1 MKIAV
6 IGTGISGMSA
16 AYFLS
21 QKHEV
26 SVFEKEGYIGGH
38 SRTLTFQEDSN
49 EISVDT
55 GFIVFNHKNYPNL
68 LALFRH
74 LEVPT
79 IKSNMSFG
87 VSINNAWLEYGTMKL
102 SNLFSQKRN
111 FLRPSYYK
119 MLRDVLKFNKEALP
133 YIDHQTDKTIGD
145 LIEDLNLGNWFK
157 NYYLLPM
164 SGAIWSTPVEDMLN
178 FPAETLIRFFHNHG
192 LLTVDEQPQ
201 WYTVKGGS
209 KEYVTRLTSKI
220 KKNIQ
225 TNLAVSS
232 VTRDKNSA
240 TITDSNGDKHQFD
253 AVIFACHSDQAL
265 ALIAK
270 PSKEE
275 KSVLGRIQY
284 KPNSVILHQDSSFM
298 PKRKSAWS
306 SWVYLSNSNKDKT
319 NKMSLTYWM
328 NSLQSLQSKKPVL
341 VTLNPS
347 VKPKEELIINEHI
360 FDHPQFNQDAI
371 AAQKDIPLIQGVD
384 KFWFC
389 GAWQKYGFHEDGL
402 SSAINVVKDFGVKL
416 PWE

>member
-6 IGTGISGMSA
+6 IGAGISGMSA

-21 QKHEV
+21 QKHDV
-26 SVFEKEGYIGGH
+26 SVFEKESYIGGH
-38 SRTLTFQEDSN
+38 SRTLTFEEDFN
-49 EISVDT
+49 KINVDT
-55 GFIVFNHKNYPNL
+55 GFIVFNQKNYPNL

-79 IKSNMSFG
+79 IRSNMSFG
-87 VSINNAWLEYGTMKL
+87 VSINDGWLEYGSMKL
-102 SNLFSQKRN
+102 SNFFSQKRN
-111 FLRPSYYK
+111 FLRPSYYR
-119 MLRDVLKFNKEALP
+119 MLQDILKFNKKALL
-133 YIDHQTDKTIGD
+133 YIDSQNCKTIGD
-145 LIEDLNLGNWFK
+145 LIEDLKLGEWFK

-192 LLTVDEQPQ
+192 LLSVDGQPQ

-209 KEYVTRLTSKI
+209 KEYVTRLTRKI
-220 KKNIQ
+220 KKNIR

-240 TITDSNGDKHQFD
+240 TITDSNGGKHQFD
-253 AVIFACHSDQAL
+253 AIIFACHSDQAL
-265 ALIAK
+265 ALIDK

-306 SWVYLSNSNKDKT
+306 SWVYLSNSNKVKA
-319 NKMSLTYWM
+319 NKISLTYWM

-389 GAWQKYGFHEDGL
+389 GAWQRYGFHEDGL
-402 SSAINVVKDFGVKL
+402 SSAIQVVKDFGIKL

>member
-1 MKIAV
+1 MKIAI
-6 IGTGISGMSA
+6 IGTGISGMST

-21 QKHEV
+21 QKHDV
-26 SVFEKEGYIGGH
+26 SVFEKEDYVGGH
-38 SRTLTFQEDSN
+38 SRTLTFIENSK

-111 FLRPSYYK
+111 FFRPSYLK
-119 MLRDVLKFNKEALP
+119 MLQDVLKFNKKALF
-133 YIDHQTDKTIGD
+133 YIDNQTDKTIGD
-145 LIEDLNLGNWFK
+145 MIEDLKLGEWFK

-178 FPAETLIRFFHNHG
+178 FPAETLVRFFHNHG

-209 KEYVTRLTSKI
+209 KEYVTRLTRNI

-265 ALIAK
+265 ALIAI

-328 NSLQSLQSKKPVL
+328 NSLQSIESTKPIL

-371 AAQKDIPLIQGVD
+371 SAQKDIPLIQGVD

>member
-26 SVFEKEGYIGGH
+26 SVFEKEGYVGGH
-38 SRTLTFQEDSN
+38 SRTLTFQEDSK

-55 GFIVFNHKNYPNL
+55 GFIVFNQKNYPNL

-87 VSINNAWLEYGTMKL
+87 ISINNAWLEYGTMKL

-111 FLRPSYYK
+111 FLRLSYFK
-119 MLRDVLKFNKEALP
+119 MLQDVLKFNKKALP
-133 YIDHQTDKTIGD
+133 YIENQTDKTIRD
-145 LIEDLNLGNWFK
+145 LIEDLKLSEWFK

-209 KEYVTRLTSKI
+209 KEYVTRLTRNI

-306 SWVYLSNSNKDKT
+306 SWVYLSNSYKDKT

-328 NSLQSLQSKKPVL
+328 NSLQSIESTKPIL

-402 SSAINVVKDFGVKL
+402 ASAINVVKDFGVKL

>member
-26 SVFEKEGYIGGH
+26 SVFEKEGYVGGH
-38 SRTLTFQEDSN
+38 SRTLTFKEDSK

-119 MLRDVLKFNKEALP
+119 MLQDVLKFNKKALP
-133 YIDHQTDKTIGD
+133 YIDSQAEKTIGD
-145 LIEDLNLGNWFK
+145 LIEDLKLGNWFK

-178 FPAETLIRFFHNHG
+178 FPAETLVRFFHNHG

-220 KKNIQ
+220 KKNIH

-240 TITDSNGDKHQFD
+240 TITDLNGDKHQFD

-265 ALIAK
+265 ALISK
-270 PSKEE
+270 PSKAE

-306 SWVYLSNSNKDKT
+306 SWVYLSNSYKDKT

-328 NSLQSLQSKKPVL
+328 NSLQSIESTKPIL

>member
-38 SRTLTFQEDSN
+38 SRTLTFHEDSN

-55 GFIVFNHKNYPNL
+55 GFIVFNQKNYPNL

-111 FLRPSYYK
+111 FFRPSYYK
-119 MLRDVLKFNKEALP
+119 MLQDILKFNKKALP
-133 YIDHQTDKTIGD
+133 YINNQTDKTIGE
-145 LIEDLNLGNWFK
+145 LIEDLKLGEWFK

-178 FPAETLIRFFHNHG
+178 FPAETLVRFFHNHG

-209 KEYVTRLTSKI
+209 KEYVLRLTSKI
-220 KKNIQ
+220 KKNIH

-240 TITDSNGDKHQFD
+240 TITDLNGDKHQFD

-265 ALIAK
+265 ALISK
-270 PSKEE
+270 PSKAE

>member
-6 IGTGISGMSA
+6 IGAGISGMSA

-21 QKHEV
+21 QKHDV
-26 SVFEKEGYIGGH
+26 SVFEKESYIGGH
-38 SRTLTFQEDSN
+38 SRTLTFEEDFN
-49 EISVDT
+49 KISVDT
-55 GFIVFNHKNYPNL
+55 GFIVFNQKNYPNL

-79 IKSNMSFG
+79 IRSNMSFG
-87 VSINNAWLEYGTMKL
+87 VSINDGWLEYGSMKL
-102 SNLFSQKRN
+102 SNFFSQKRN
-111 FLRPSYYK
+111 FLRPSYYR
-119 MLRDVLKFNKEALP
+119 MLQDILKFNKKALL
-133 YIDHQTDKTIGD
+133 YIDSQNCKTIGD
-145 LIEDLNLGNWFK
+145 LIEDLKLGEWFK

-192 LLTVDEQPQ
+192 LLSVDGQPQ

-209 KEYVTRLTSKI
+209 KEYVTRLTRKI
-220 KKNIQ
+220 KKNIR

-240 TITDSNGDKHQFD
+240 TITDSNGGKHQFD
-253 AVIFACHSDQAL
+253 AIIFACHSDQAL
-265 ALIAK
+265 ALIDK

-306 SWVYLSNSNKDKT
+306 SWVYLSNSNKVKA
-319 NKMSLTYWM
+319 NKISLTYWM

-389 GAWQKYGFHEDGL
+389 GAWQRYGFHEDGL
-402 SSAINVVKDFGVKL
+402 SSAIKVVKDFGIKL

>member
-6 IGTGISGMSA
+6 IGAGISGMSA

-21 QKHEV
+21 QKHDV
-26 SVFEKEGYIGGH
+26 SVFEKENYVGGH
-38 SRTLTFQEDSN
+38 SRTLTFQEDLN
-49 EISVDT
+49 KVSVDT
-55 GFIVFNHKNYPNL
+55 GFIVFNQKNYPNL
-68 LALFRH
+68 SALFRH

-111 FLRPSYYK
+111 FLRPSYYR
-119 MLRDVLKFNKEALP
+119 MLQDVLKFNKKALP
-133 YIDHQTDKTIGD
+133 YIGSQNYKTIGD
-145 LIEDLNLGNWFK
+145 LIEDLKLGDWFK

-178 FPAETLIRFFHNHG
+178 FPAETLVRFFHNHG
-192 LLTVDEQPQ
+192 LLSVDGQPQ

-220 KKNIQ
+220 KKNIR

-240 TITDSNGDKHQFD
+240 TVTDSNGGKHQFD
-253 AVIFACHSDQAL
+253 AIIFACHSDQAL
-265 ALIAK
+265 ALIDK

>member
-6 IGTGISGMSA
+6 IGAGISGMSA

-21 QKHEV
+21 QKHDV
-26 SVFEKEGYIGGH
+26 SVFEKESYIGGH
-38 SRTLTFQEDSN
+38 SRTLTFQEN
-49 EISVDT
+49 YNKINVDT
-55 GFIVFNHKNYPNL
+55 GFIVFNQKNYPNL

-87 VSINNAWLEYGTMKL
+87 VSINDGWLEYGSIKL
-102 SNLFSQKRN
+102 SNFFSQKRN
-111 FLRPSYYK
+111 FLRPSYYR
-119 MLRDVLKFNKEALP
+119 MLQDILKFNKKALL
-133 YIDHQTDKTIGD
+133 YIDSQNCKTIGD
-145 LIEDLNLGNWFK
+145 LIEDLKLGEWFK

-178 FPAETLIRFFHNHG
+178 FPAETLIRFFYNHG
-192 LLTVDEQPQ
+192 LLSVDGQPQ

-209 KEYVTRLTSKI
+209 KEYVTRLTRKI
-220 KKNIQ
+220 KKNIR
-225 TNLAVSS
+225 TNLEVSS

-240 TITDSNGDKHQFD
+240 TVTDSNGDKHQFD
-253 AVIFACHSDQAL
+253 AIIFACHSDQAL
-265 ALIAK
+265 ALIDK

-306 SWVYLSNSNKDKT
+306 SWVYLSNSNKGKAS
-319 NKMSLTYWM
+319 KISLTYWM

-347 VKPKEELIINEHI
+347 VKPKEELIINEHT

-389 GAWQKYGFHEDGL
+389 GAWQRYGFHEDGL
-402 SSAINVVKDFGVKL
+402 SSAIKVVKDFGVKL

>member
-26 SVFEKEGYIGGH
+26 SVFEKEGYVGGH

-119 MLRDVLKFNKEALP
+119 MLQDVLKFNKKALP
-133 YIDHQTDKTIGD
+133 YINSQAEKTIGD
-145 LIEDLNLGNWFK
+145 LIEDLKLGNWFK

-306 SWVYLSNSNKDKT
+306 SWVYLSNSYKDKR

-371 AAQKDIPLIQGVD
+371 AAQKDIPLIQGVN

>member
-38 SRTLTFQEDSN
+38 SRTLTFHEDSN

-55 GFIVFNHKNYPNL
+55 GFIVFNQKNYPNL
-68 LALFRH
+68 SALFRH

-111 FLRPSYYK
+111 FFRPSYYK
-119 MLRDVLKFNKEALP
+119 MLQDILKFNKKVLP
-133 YIDHQTDKTIGD
+133 YINNQTDKTIGE
-145 LIEDLNLGNWFK
+145 LIEDLKLGEWFK

-178 FPAETLIRFFHNHG
+178 FPAETLVRFFHNHG

-240 TITDSNGDKHQFD
+240 TITDSNGDKHKFD

-265 ALIAK
+265 ALISK

-298 PKRKSAWS
+298 PMRKSAWS
-306 SWVYLSNSNKDKT
+306 SWVYLSNNNKDKT

>member
-6 IGTGISGMSA
+6 IGAGISGMSA

-21 QKHEV
+21 QKHDV

-38 SRTLTFQEDSN
+38 SRTLTFQEDFN
-49 EISVDT
+49 KISVDT
-55 GFIVFNHKNYPNL
+55 GFIVFNQKNYPNL
-68 LALFRH
+68 SALFRH

-111 FLRPSYYK
+111 FLRLSYYR
-119 MLRDVLKFNKEALP
+119 MLQDILKFNKKALL
-133 YIDHQTDKTIGD
+133 YIDSQNYKTIGD
-145 LIEDLNLGNWFK
+145 LIEDLKLGEWFK

-192 LLTVDEQPQ
+192 LLSVDEQPQ

-220 KKNIQ
+220 KKNIR

-232 VTRDKNSA
+232 VIRDKNSA
-240 TITDSNGDKHQFD
+240 TVTDSNGGKHQFD
-253 AVIFACHSDQAL
+253 AIIFACHSDQAL
-265 ALIAK
+265 ALIDK

-347 VKPKEELIINEHI
+347 VKPKEELIINEYI

-371 AAQKDIPLIQGVD
+371 AAQKDIPSIQGVD

-389 GAWQKYGFHEDGL
+389 GAWQRYGFHEDGL
-402 SSAINVVKDFGVKL
+402 SSAIKVVKDFGVKL

>member
-26 SVFEKEGYIGGH
+26 SVFEKEGYVGGH
-38 SRTLTFQEDSN
+38 SRTLTFQEDSK

-119 MLRDVLKFNKEALP
+119 MLQDVLKFNKKALP
-133 YIDHQTDKTIGD
+133 YIDSQAEKTIGD
-145 LIEDLNLGNWFK
+145 LIEDLKLGNWFK

-164 SGAIWSTPVEDMLN
+164 SGAIWSTSVEDMLN
-178 FPAETLIRFFHNHG
+178 FPAETLVRFFHNHG

-209 KEYVTRLTSKI
+209 KEYVLRLTSKI
-220 KKNIQ
+220 KKNIH

-240 TITDSNGDKHQFD
+240 TITDLNGDKHQFD

-265 ALIAK
+265 ALISK
-270 PSKEE
+270 PSKAE

-319 NKMSLTYWM
+319 DKMSLTYWM

-360 FDHPQFNQDAI
+360 FDHPQFNQEAI
-371 AAQKDIPLIQGVD
+371 DAQKDIPLIQGVD

>member
-26 SVFEKEGYIGGH
+26 SVFEKEGYVGGH
-38 SRTLTFQEDSN
+38 SRTLTFQEDSK

-119 MLRDVLKFNKEALP
+119 MLQDVLKFNKKALP
-133 YIDHQTDKTIGD
+133 YIDSQAEKTIGD
-145 LIEDLNLGNWFK
+145 LIEDLKLGNWFK

-201 WYTVKGGS
+201 WFTVKGGS
-209 KEYVTRLTSKI
+209 REYVNRLTSKI

-225 TNLAVSS
+225 TNLAVNS

>member
-26 SVFEKEGYIGGH
+26 SVFEKEGYVGGH
-38 SRTLTFQEDSN
+38 SRTLTFQEDSK

-119 MLRDVLKFNKEALP
+119 MLQDVLKFNKKALP
-133 YIDHQTDKTIGD
+133 YIDSQAEKTIGD
-145 LIEDLNLGNWFK
+145 LIEDLKLGNWFK

-209 KEYVTRLTSKI
+209 KEYVNRLTSKI

-306 SWVYLSNSNKDKT
+306 SWVYLSNSYKDKT

-328 NSLQSLQSKKPVL
+328 NSLQSIQSKKPVL

>member
-6 IGTGISGMSA
+6 IGAGISGMSA

-21 QKHEV
+21 QKHDV
-26 SVFEKEGYIGGH
+26 SVFEKESYVGGH
-38 SRTLTFQEDSN
+38 SRTLTFQEDLN
-49 EISVDT
+49 KVSVDT
-55 GFIVFNHKNYPNL
+55 GFIVFNQKNYPNL
-68 LALFRH
+68 SALFRH

-111 FLRPSYYK
+111 FLRPSYYR
-119 MLRDVLKFNKEALP
+119 MLQDVLKFNKKALP
-133 YIDHQTDKTIGD
+133 YIGSQNYKTIGD
-145 LIEDLNLGNWFK
+145 LIEDLKLGDWFK

-178 FPAETLIRFFHNHG
+178 FPAETLVRFFHNHG
-192 LLTVDEQPQ
+192 LLSVDGQPQ

-220 KKNIQ
+220 KKNIR

-240 TITDSNGDKHQFD
+240 TVTDSNGGKHQFD
-253 AVIFACHSDQAL
+253 AIIFACHSDQAL
-265 ALIAK
+265 ALIDK

-306 SWVYLSNSNKDKT
+306 SWVYLSNSSKDKT

-371 AAQKDIPLIQGVD
+371 AAQKDIPSIQGVD

-389 GAWQKYGFHEDGL
+389 GAWQRYGFHEDGL
-402 SSAINVVKDFGVKL
+402 SSAIKVVKDFGVKL

>member
-1 MKIAV
+1 MKIGV

-26 SVFEKEGYIGGH
+26 SVFEKEGYVGGH
-38 SRTLTFQEDSN
+38 SRTLTFKEDSK

-119 MLRDVLKFNKEALP
+119 MLQDVLKFNKKALP
-133 YIDHQTDKTIGD
+133 YIDSQAEKTIGD
-145 LIEDLNLGNWFK
+145 LIEDLKLGNWFK

-209 KEYVTRLTSKI
+209 KEYVTRLTNKI

>member
-26 SVFEKEGYIGGH
+26 SVFEKEGYVGGH
-38 SRTLTFQEDSN
+38 SRTLTFQEDSK

-119 MLRDVLKFNKEALP
+119 MLQDVLKFNKKALP
-133 YIDHQTDKTIGD
+133 YIENQTDKTIGD
-145 LIEDLNLGNWFK
+145 LIEDLKLGNWFK

-209 KEYVTRLTSKI
+209 KEYVTRLTNKI

-240 TITDSNGDKHQFD
+240 TITVSNGDKHQFD

>member
-26 SVFEKEGYIGGH
+26 SVFEKEGYVGGH
-38 SRTLTFQEDSN
+38 SRTLTFQEDSK

-119 MLRDVLKFNKEALP
+119 MLQDVLKFNKKALP
-133 YIDHQTDKTIGD
+133 YIDSQAEKTIGD
-145 LIEDLNLGNWFK
+145 LIEDLKLGNWFK

-178 FPAETLIRFFHNHG
+178 FPAETLVRFFHNHG

-209 KEYVTRLTSKI
+209 KEYVLRLTSKI
-220 KKNIQ
+220 KNIH

-319 NKMSLTYWM
+319 DKMSLTYWM

>member
-26 SVFEKEGYIGGH
+26 SVFEKEGYVGGH
-38 SRTLTFQEDSN
+38 SRTLTFQEDSK

-119 MLRDVLKFNKEALP
+119 MLQDVLKFNKKALP
-133 YIDHQTDKTIGD
+133 YIDSQAEKTIGD
-145 LIEDLNLGNWFK
+145 LIEDLKLGNWFK

-209 KEYVTRLTSKI
+209 KEYVTRLTRNI

-306 SWVYLSNSNKDKT
+306 SWVYLSNSYKDKT

-328 NSLQSLQSKKPVL
+328 NSLQSIESTKPIL